1 MGGLVRKPK
10 DLLSGTLFIA
20 LGLFFFLEAQNYAFG
35 NVRRMGPGW
44 FPSAVSLLL
53 IATGTV
59 VAVQSFFGRHGE
71 RLTFAW
77 LPLVIVLASIA
88 AFAVLLR
95 PAGIVVATTVL
106 VLGSAYAYPPVRF
119 LPMLATG
126 LGLGVFNAIVFVR
139 LLGLPFPIFGPW
151 LGPLQRLVGG

>member
-1 MGGLVRKPK
+1 MGGFVRKPK
-10 DLLSGTLFIA
+10 DLVSGALFVA

-53 IATGTV
+53 IATGIV
-59 VAVQSFFGRHGE
+59 VTVQSFFGRQGD

-77 LPLVIVLASIA
+77 VPLIIVLASMA
-88 AFAVLLR
+88 SFAVLLR
-95 PAGIVVATTVL
+95 PAGVIVATVVL
-106 VLGSAYAYPPVRF
+106 VVGSAYAYPPVRF
-119 LPMLATG
+119 WPMLATG
-126 LGLGVFNAIVFVR
+126 VGLGVFSAIVFVR
-139 LLGLPFPIFGPW
+139 FLGLPFPIFGPW